1 MAPPKGSAKKAQ
13 QKAAR
18 RELQQKKAA
27 AKEQKKRQR
36 YGEIDCEETPI
47 DVLLQKLEEEQRQR
61 QISKTQATLCSQ
73 PSPRA
78 HSSLTLL
85 PRYS

>member
-1 MAPPKGSAKKAQ
+1 MGPQKSDAKKAQ

-27 AKEQKKRQR
+27 AKEQKKRQKQ
-36 YGEIDCEETPI
+36 GQVDCDEVPI
-47 DVLLQKLEEEQRQR
+47 DILLKNLEEEQKQR
-61 QISKTQATLCSQ
+61 QLSKTQATPCSQ

-78 HSSLTLL
+78 HASLTLV
-85 PRYS
+85 PR